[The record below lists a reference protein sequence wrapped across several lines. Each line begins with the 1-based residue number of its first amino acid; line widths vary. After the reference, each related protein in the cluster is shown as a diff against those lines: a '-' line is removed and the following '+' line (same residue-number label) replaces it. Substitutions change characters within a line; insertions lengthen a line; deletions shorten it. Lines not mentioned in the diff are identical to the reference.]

1 MKRRKLTVFS
11 LSFIDCICCGLG
23 AIVLLFV
30 VVNSQNT
37 AQRQRVTEELASET
51 DRREQEVL
59 DGRRHLVQARNILDE
74 LTAERAKTEGLSRKI
89 LQTLTEKRPELADRD
104 QRTLASREHVNKL
117 KADIQSLEEEVKR
130 LQAGAQREEELGR
143 SLRPFPGQGDRQ
155 YLTGL
160 KMGGQRILILVD
172 ASASMLGETV
182 VDVIRRRNMS
192 SAEKLRAPKWRQAV
206 ATVDWLTANLPRDS
220 RVQIYVF
227 NETAGPLLE
236 GGTWLEAGNIDRLN
250 QAVEKLRRLPPEK
263 GTSLLNAFE
272 AAARMS
278 PAPDN
283 LFLLTDGLPTM
294 GKDKPWGGR
303 VSADK
308 RLSLFR
314 EAVKRLPAGL
324 PVNTILFPMEGD
336 PLAASEFWRLAVDTR
351 GSFMCPAKD
360 WP

>member
-1 MKRRKLTVFS
+1 MRRRKLTVFS

-23 AIVLLFV
+23 AIILLFV
-30 VVNSQNT
+30 VVNSQNS
-37 AQRQRVTEELASET
+37 AQRQRVTEELTAET
-51 DRREQEVL
+51 DRWEQAVL
-59 DGRRHLVQARNILDE
+59 EGRRHLLEVRNSLDE
-74 LTAERAKTEGLSRKI
+74 ITADLVKTEGLSRKI
-89 LQTLTEKRPELADRD
+89 LQPLSEKRLELADRD
-104 QRTLASREHVNKL
+104 QRTLAGREHVNKL
-117 KADIQSLEEEVKR
+117 KADIRSLEEDVKR
-130 LQAGAQREEELGR
+130 LQAGAKREEELGR

-172 ASASMLGETV
+172 ASASMLDDTV
-182 VDVIRRRNMS
+182 VGVIRRRNMS

-206 ATVDWLTANLPRDS
+206 ATVDWLTANLPPAS

-227 NETAGPLLE
+227 NETAAPLLE
-236 GGTWLEAGNIDRLN
+236 GGAWLEAGDINRLN
-250 QAVEKLRRLPPEK
+250 QAVDKLRRLPPEK
-263 GTSLLNAFE
+263 GTSLINAFE

-278 PAPDN
+278 PPPDN
-283 LFLLTDGLPTM
+283 LFLLTDGLPTL

-336 PLAASEFWRLAVDTR
+336 PMAASEFWRLAVDTR
-351 GSFMCPAKD
+351 GSFMCPSRD